1 VEWWPLLDEVP
12 ELVRHEIKTYWCDM
26 RLTFTGVTLVE
37 KLLLLASRHRMQLLR
52 MPLVLVAMLVVDEAE
67 IAVVAGSVVATSRFR
82 VVEDLENFVI

>member
-12 ELVRHEIKTYWCDM
+12 ELVRHEIKNYWCDM
-26 RLTFTGVTLVE
+26 RLTSTGVKLVA
-37 KLLLLASRHRMQLLR
+37 KLHLPASGHRSQFLRLLLVLA
-52 MPLVLVAMLVVDEAE
+52 VMLVVDEAE

>member
-1 VEWWPLLDEVP
+1 
-12 ELVRHEIKTYWCDM
+12 
-26 RLTFTGVTLVE
+26 
-37 KLLLLASRHRMQLLR
+37 